1 MSRYAVGIDLGTTN
15 CALAWVD
22 LEIGLTHRPATPME
36 IPQLV
41 DVGEIA
47 SRRLLPSFVY
57 LSTAGEFP
65 PGALDL
71 PWKTN
76 TFEVVGEGAR
86 KLGSKV
92 SGRLIS
98 SAKSWLCHAGVDR
111 NAKILPWQSAE
122 GGTRMSPVEASAL
135 YLAHLRDAWDTE
147 HAEHRLADQKVVLT
161 IPASFDEVAR
171 ELTVSA
177 AQKAG
182 LSKVVLLEE
191 PQAAFYQW
199 LEEDSGEP
207 LALGT
212 TALVIDCGGGTTDF
226 SLLAVVEEKGRPAY
240 RRIAVGDHL
249 LLGGDNLDI
258 ALARA
263 IEQELSPGKRFDL
276 SQWWSLVLDSR
287 RLKEAMLG
295 ENPPASMP
303 IAVLGRGGKVI
314 GSTLKCEVD
323 QQRVL
328 DLVLDGFFPV
338 VARDAFPQKQG
349 RSGLQ
354 EFGLPYVS
362 DPAITRH
369 LAQFVAEHEEAIA
382 DASPQRERRP
392 SAILFNGGL
401 FHAKKCRDRILEVM
415 TNWYGNDWSPRVL
428 VTSSL
433 DLAVAEGA
441 AQFAYRQAK
450 GLDRI
455 QSGAARSYY
464 IGIGSAAGEGEML
477 CVVPQGLAEGE
488 TITIDQPAL
497 ELQIGEP
504 VAFPLYS
511 STVRPK
517 DGGGTLV
524 VAKPGQLAE
533 LPSLATLL
541 RGGKRAGRTRMNV
554 RLESK
559 LTEIGTLEIYCVTR
573 DGNNKWKLPFQT
585 RSSPRLARDPADENT
600 PETVVT
606 ETWSEEQLEGARQAI
621 EAVYAEGAPKSVPAN
636 LPKELESA
644 LGIKRDDWPLAVLRS
659 LWDTLFD
666 LASRRSISAEHEA
679 RWYNLV
685 GYVLRPGWGDPLDPF
700 RVELLWKTIHAGVV
714 NTKSDPALT
723 EYWTMCRRVA
733 GGLDPVRQNELSKR
747 LLAYLPIGSG
757 RRAPRKIGS
766 HEFAEIWRAIASLE
780 HLPVSLKVELGRH
793 LLEGCQSGS
802 PPIYAFWSLA
812 RLGARMPIYGPANMA
827 IPSEEAASWATSL
840 LAIPLRDRSPV
851 MERAFAVVQLARQT
865 GDRGRDIDL
874 AVADRLQA
882 SLANDS
888 VPAEMIQPITQ
899 VVESDRA
906 EQTKLLGDKLPR
918 GLSVSRE
925 G

>member
-1 MSRYAVGIDLGTTN
+1 
-15 CALAWVD
+15 
-22 LEIGLTHRPATPME
+22 ME
-36 IPQLV
+36 VPQLV
-41 DVGEIA
+41 DVGEVA

-57 LSTAGEFP
+57 LAATGEFP
-65 PGALDL
+65 TGSLNL
-71 PWKTN
+71 PWKTDSL
-76 TFEVVGEGAR
+76 EVVGEGAR
-86 KLGSKV
+86 KLGSRIP
-92 SGRLIS
+92 SRLVS

-111 NAKILPWQSAE
+111 HAKILPWQSTE
-122 GGTRMSPVEASAL
+122 DGKRLSPVEASAL
-135 YLAHLRDAWDTE
+135 YLAHLRDAWDAA
-147 HAEHRLADQKVVLT
+147 HPDHPLADQKVVLT

-171 ELTVSA
+171 ELTVAA

-182 LSKVVLLEE
+182 LSKIVLLEE

-199 LEEDSGEP
+199 LEEDSSEP
-207 LALGT
+207 LPVGT
-212 TALVIDCGGGTTDF
+212 TALVMDCGGGTTDF
-226 SLLAVVEEKGRPAY
+226 SLLAVVEQNGRPAY
-240 RRIAVGDHL
+240 QRVAVGDHL

-258 ALARA
+258 ALARS
-263 IEQELSPGKRFDL
+263 IEQELSPNKRFDL

-287 RLKEAMLG
+287 RLKETMLG
-295 ENPPASMP
+295 ENAPASMP

-323 QQRVL
+323 QRRVL
-328 DLVLDGFFPV
+328 DLVLDGFFPIV
-338 VARDAFPQKQG
+338 PRDAFPQKLA

-369 LAQFVAEHEEAIA
+369 LALFLAEHEEAMA
-382 DASPQRERRP
+382 DASPSRDRRP
-392 SAILFNGGL
+392 AAILFNGGL
-401 FHAKKCRDRILEVM
+401 FHAKKCRDRILDVM
-415 TNWYGNDWSPRVL
+415 TSWYGKDWSPRVL

-441 AQFAYRQAK
+441 AQFAYRKAK

-455 QSGAARSYY
+455 QSGTARSYY
-464 IGIGSAAGEGEML
+464 VEIGSAGDDGTML

-488 TITIDQPAL
+488 SISIDQPAL

-517 DGGGTLV
+517 DVGGSLV

-533 LPSLATLL
+533 LPSLTTLL
-541 RGGKRAGRTRMNV
+541 RGGKRAGRTRLTV

-559 LTEIGTLEIYCVTR
+559 LTEIGTLELYCVSR
-573 DGNNKWKLPFQT
+573 DGNNRWKLPFQT
-585 RSSPRLARDPADENT
+585 RLSPRLARDPAEEI
-600 PETVVT
+600 PSASVVT
-606 ETWSEEQLEGARQAI
+606 ETWSEEQLQGARNAI
-621 EAVYAEGAPKSVPAN
+621 EEAFAEGASKSSPAN
-636 LPKELESA
+636 LPKEIESA
-644 LGIKRDDWPLAVLRS
+644 LGLKRDDWPLAVLRS
-659 LWDTLFD
+659 LWDTLFA
-666 LASRRSISAEHEA
+666 LAGRRSATAEHEA

-700 RVELLWKTIHAGVV
+700 RVELLWKTIHAGVA
-714 NTKSDPALT
+714 NAKSDPTWT

-780 HLPVSLKVELGRH
+780 HLPTSMKVELGRH
-793 LLEGCQSGS
+793 LVQECQSGS

-812 RLGARMPIYGPANMA
+812 RLGARMPIYGPANMVISA
-827 IPSEEAASWATSL
+827 DEAASWAMSL

-865 GDRGRDIDL
+865 GDRGRDIDP
-874 AVADRLQA
+874 ATADQLRA
-882 SLANDS
+882 SLMTDS
-888 VPAEMIQPITQ
+888 VPTEMIEPIAN

-918 GLSVSRE
+918 GLWVSRE

>member
-22 LEIGLTHRPATPME
+22 LEVGPTHRPATPME
-36 IPQLV
+36 VPQLV
-41 DVGEIA
+41 DVGEVA

-57 LSTAGEFP
+57 LSSAGEFP
-65 PGALDL
+65 PGQLDL
-71 PWKTN
+71 PWKSGAL
-76 TFEVVGEGAR
+76 EVVGEGAR

-92 SGRLIS
+92 PGRLVS

-111 NAKILPWQSAE
+111 HARILPWQSAE
-122 GGTRMSPVEASAL
+122 DGHRLSPVEASAL
-135 YLAHLRDAWDTE
+135 YLSHLRDAWD
-147 HAEHRLADQKVVLT
+147 AEHPEDPLAEQKVVLT

-171 ELTVSA
+171 ELTVAA

-182 LSKVVLLEE
+182 LAKAVLLEE
-191 PQAAFYQW
+191 PQAVFYQW
-199 LEEDSGEP
+199 LEEDSGES
-207 LALGT
+207 LAVGT

-226 SLLAVVEEKGRPAY
+226 SLLAVAEEKGRPAY

-258 ALARA
+258 ALARS
-263 IEQELSPGKRFDL
+263 IEQQLSPGKRFDL

-295 ENPPASMP
+295 ENAPDSMP

-314 GSTLKCEVD
+314 GSTLKCQVD
-323 QQRVL
+323 QKRVL
-328 DLVLDGFFPV
+328 DLVLDGFFPI
-338 VARDAFPQKQG
+338 VARDSFPQKQG

-382 DASPQRERRP
+382 DASPTSDPRP

-415 TNWYGNDWSPRVL
+415 TNWYGTDWSPRVL

-441 AQFAYRQAK
+441 AQFAYRKAK

-464 IGIGSAAGEGEML
+464 VGIGSAAEEGEML

-488 TITIDQPAL
+488 TITIDQPPL

-517 DGGGTLV
+517 DVGGSLV
-524 VAKPGQLAE
+524 LAKPGQLAE

-541 RGGKRAGRTRMNV
+541 RGGKRAGRTRMSV

-559 LTEIGTLEIYCVTR
+559 LTEIGTLELFCVTR
-573 DGNNKWKLPFQT
+573 DGNNRWKLPFQT
-585 RSSPRLARDPADENT
+585 RLSPRLARDPAEERT
-600 PETVVT
+600 PETVLT
-606 ETWSEEQLEGARQAI
+606 ETWSEEQLQGARQAI
-621 EAVYAEGAPKSVPAN
+621 VGAFAEGAAKSAPAS
-636 LPKELESA
+636 LPKEIESA

-666 LASRRSISAEHEA
+666 LASRRSITAEHEA

-700 RVELLWKTIHAGVV
+700 RVELLWKTIHAGVL
-714 NTKSDPALT
+714 NGKSDPAWT

-747 LLAYLPIGSG
+747 LLAYLSIGSG
-757 RRAPRKIGS
+757 RRAPRKVGS

-780 HLPVSLKVELGRH
+780 HLPASLKVDLGRH
-793 LLEGCQSGS
+793 LLEECRGGS
-802 PPIYAFWSLA
+802 PPIYAFWALA
-812 RLGARMPIYGPANMA
+812 RLGARMPIYGPANMVISA
-827 IPSEEAASWATSL
+827 DEAASWAVSL
-840 LAIPLRDRSPV
+840 SAIPLQDRSPI
-851 MERAFAVVQLARQT
+851 MERAFAIVQLARQT
-865 GDRGRDIDL
+865 GDRGRDIDPTT
-874 AVADRLQA
+874 AERLRD
-882 SLANDS
+882 SLAHDS
-888 VPAEMIQPITQ
+888 VPAEMIEPITH

-918 GLSVSRE
+918 GLWVSRE
-925 G
+925 A